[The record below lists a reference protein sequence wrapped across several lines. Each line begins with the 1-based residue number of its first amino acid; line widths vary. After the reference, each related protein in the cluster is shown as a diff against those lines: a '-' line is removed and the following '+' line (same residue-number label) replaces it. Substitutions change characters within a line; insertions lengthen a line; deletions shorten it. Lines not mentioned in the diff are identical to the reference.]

1 MRRMFR
7 TKGHSLGPV
16 VLLACAG
23 LVASVMAVVMA
34 DLLTRPAAA
43 ESTAPEPVY
52 AVRNLGT
59 LGTDQTTPGAGP
71 SIARDINDS
80 GQVTG
85 QSQSPSGNQG
95 FLWED
100 GQGMKPI
107 GTLGGPTSPARGI
120 NKNGQVVGFSRI
132 SSLNTNTQVR
142 AYRWEKEDPPTN
154 LGTLAGFS
162 NSEAWSINDLGVA
175 VGRAFNSTTDGR
187 AVLWE
192 NGQPSNPEDLSEAL
206 KTRFSETAYSEAWSI
221 NDDRQVVGEVGKGD
235 QQAKAFLYSKK
246 DGVTNLDPLIDRS
259 RFFTAPDDPGSY
271 GYSEAAG
278 INDAGQVIGWSY
290 RTALNPEGKAFL
302 YERDA
307 DGTPTMVPLE
317 PVVGKPYSRA
327 RDIDEEGRVVG
338 WSRSSSGTQAQ
349 QFSAT
354 LWKDGKDGKPTD
366 LNDLIPASERWDPTT
381 NVNPTGGDSGWK
393 LTDAY
398 AINENGQIVG
408 AGFYYHKE
416 NGKVIQSQ
424 LQAFLLTPDT
434 TEPSLSVNHTA
445 DGSTGWNKTSPV
457 TLKVT

>member
-59 LGTDQTTPGAGP
+59 LGTDQTTPGAGT

-100 GQGMKPI
+100 SKGMKPV
-107 GTLGGPTSPARGI
+107 GTLGGLTSPARGI

-142 AYRWEKEDPPTN
+142 AYSWEKEDPPTN
-154 LGTLAGFS
+154 LGTLAGFA
-162 NSEAWSINDLGVA
+162 NSEAWSINDSGMA
-175 VGRAFNSTTDGR
+175 VGRSFNNPSVQGDPTTDGR
-187 AVLWE
+187 AVLWG
-192 NGQPSNPEDLSEAL
+192 NGQTNPEDLNEAL
-206 KTRFSETAYSEAWSI
+206 KTRFSETAYSEAWGI
-221 NDDRQVVGEVGKGD
+221 NNLNQVVGEVGAAD
-235 QQAKAFLYSKK
+235 QQAKAFLYDK
-246 DGVTNLDPLIDRS
+246 GTNQVTDIDASLDRLVFPYL
-259 RFFTAPDDPGSY
+259 F
-271 GYSEAAG
+271 SEAAG

-290 RTALNPEGKAFL
+290 RTAPNPEGKAFL
-302 YERDA
+302 YGRDT
-307 DGTPTMVPLE
+307 DGTPTVVPLE

-327 RDIDEEGRVVG
+327 RDIDEEGQV
-338 WSRSSSGTQAQ
+338 
-349 QFSAT
+349 
-354 LWKDGKDGKPTD
+354 
-366 LNDLIPASERWDPTT
+366 
-381 NVNPTGGDSGWK
+381 
-393 LTDAY
+393 
-398 AINENGQIVG
+398 
-408 AGFYYHKE
+408 
-416 NGKVIQSQ
+416 
-424 LQAFLLTPDT
+424 
-434 TEPSLSVNHTA
+434 
-445 DGSTGWNKTSPV
+445 
-457 TLKVT
+457 